1 MRFPRDVSGGALGS
15 ALRRLGYEKV
25 RQRGLH
31 VRVTAQEG
39 GEHHEVIP
47 LYDPIPAQSFVAL
60 ENLVPRADVYKGTQT
75 LLNAYQRRCEQT
87 GHFTGCPGSLAND

>member
-15 ALRRLGYEKV
+15 ALRRLDYEKV

-31 VRVTAQEG
+31 VQVTTREG
-39 GEHHEVIP
+39 GEHHDVIP
-47 LYDPIPAQSFVAL
+47 LHDLIPAQPFFAL
-60 ENLVPRADVYKGTQT
+60 ENLVPRVGVYMGTQT

-87 GHFTGCPGSLAND
+87 AIHRLSKIAGE